1 MKCVAMPIIIGCA
14 RADDWMR
21 GFYFAYGSNMNP
33 QRVAERGLRF
43 ESVCSAVLHGVA
55 LAFDKQSR
63 AHPAGGHANLIYDRT
78 AVVEGVLYEMKD
90 ADEIIQMDAFE
101 AAPINYSRDVVVVS
115 VAGVSVP
122 AWTYFANAAVIRP
135 GLRPE
140 RAYLAHLLAGRAFLS
155 QGYFDRLSRIQC
167 VDD

>member
-1 MKCVAMPIIIGCA
+1 MS
-14 RADDWMR
+14 

-33 QRVAERGLRF
+33 QRVAARGLRF
-43 ESVCSAVLHGVA
+43 QHVCGATLNGVA

-63 AHPAGGHANLIYDRT
+63 VHPGSGHANLMFDRT
-78 AVVEGVLYEMKD
+78 AVVEGVLYQLRD
-90 ADEIIQMDAFE
+90 DDEIVHMDAFE

-115 VAGVSVP
+115 VAGRRVP

-140 RAYLAHLLAGRAFLS
+140 RTYLAHLLAGRPYLS
-155 QGYFDRLSRIQC
+155 RGYFDWLNRIRC